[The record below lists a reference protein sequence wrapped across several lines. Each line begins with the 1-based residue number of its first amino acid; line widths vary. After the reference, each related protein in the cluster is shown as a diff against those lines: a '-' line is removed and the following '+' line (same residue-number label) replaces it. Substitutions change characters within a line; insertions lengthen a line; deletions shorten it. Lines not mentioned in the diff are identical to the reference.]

1 MSDIIARAKSI
12 SEFESREVQWLIPYW
27 IPEGAITLLA
37 GSGGIG
43 KTNLWCYLLACISG
57 MQTSVFHNYGPLFTE
72 EEEEPAPE
80 PVPKPE
86 QVSEEDLAFMNEV
99 LKLANERQDPAQ
111 VRLELADVVKYF
123 ELLRTQ
129 EETVPEPIDVNLFKG
144 QPYNLTCMY
153 FSAEDPPEVLKK
165 KFEEYGAD
173 TENIITVDYRDI
185 GKLSFASGELEDLI
199 AEFRPAVCVFDPI
212 QAFMP
217 RGHSMTS
224 RQQAREALD
233 HLVRLGEEYKTAFLL
248 VCHTNKKK
256 TDDWRQR
263 ISGSADLP
271 DIARSV
277 IFTDYTELAPQQE
290 IRFISNEK
298 NSYHEPEG
306 TLLYSF
312 EKGKL
317 VFRGVSGKK
326 FADYARDEPYSRAG
340 SRRMNQTDFCKQAI
354 LKTLEKQG
362 ELSSSEMNKVLKDEG
377 FARKAIDTAKAELE
391 AEGNAE
397 RFCISV
403 LGKPQWRIRL
413 KKGE

>member
-12 SEFESREVQWLIPYW
+12 AEFESREVQWLIPYW
-27 IPEGAITLLA
+27 IPKGAITLLA

-57 MQTSVFHNYGPLFTE
+57 MQTSVFHNYGPLFADD
-72 EEEEPAPE
+72 EEPAQEAAPA
-80 PVPKPE
+80 
-86 QVSEEDLAFMNEV
+86 SEEDLAFMNEV
-99 LKLANERQDPAQ
+99 LKLANDRKEPSEIQ
-111 VRLELADVVKYF
+111 LEMSDVIKYF
-123 ELLRTQ
+123 ELLRRQ
-129 EETVPEPIDVNLFKG
+129 EETGTQPADEELFRG
-144 QPYNLTCMY
+144 QPYNMSCMY

-165 KFEEYGAD
+165 KFEDYEAD

-185 GKLSFASGELEDLI
+185 GKLSFASKELEELI
-199 AEFRPAVCVFDPI
+199 AEYRPAICVFDPM

-217 RGHSMTS
+217 HGHSMTS

-248 VCHTNKKK
+248 VCHTNKKR
-256 TDDWRQR
+256 TDDWRQK

-277 IFTDYTELAPQQE
+277 IFTDYTELAPQKK

-298 NSYHEPEG
+298 NSYHEPEE

-326 FADYARDEPYSRAG
+326 FADYAHDEPYSNAG
-340 SRRMNQTDFCKQAI
+340 PRRMTQTDFCKQTI

-362 ELSSSEMNKVLKDEG
+362 ELSSSELNKVLKDEG
-377 FARKAIDTAKAELE
+377 FARKATDSAKAELE
-391 AEGNAE
+391 AEGKAE

-403 LGKPQWRIRL
+403 QGKPQWRIRL
-413 KKGE
+413 KKDE